1 MTRREFIDSV
11 VPLHDDMHRLAGAIT
26 GSAEDASDAVQDTML
41 RLWNARERIPPD
53 TPGRRA
59 YCLRA
64 LRNHCLSLL
73 ERRRESE
80 QLTPE
85 AAEFSEKADS
95 GMILSDSQ
103 RLIGRIIEAM
113 PENQRTVLRL
123 MTTENL
129 DTREAARLTGFSEA
143 NVRQLLS
150 RARKHIRDQ
159 LTLLDK

>member
-1 MTRREFIDSV
+1 
-11 VPLHDDMHRLAGAIT
+11 
-26 GSAEDASDAVQDTML
+26 
-41 RLWNARERIPPD
+41 
-53 TPGRRA
+53 
-59 YCLRA
+59 
-64 LRNHCLSLL
+64 
-73 ERRRESE
+73 
-80 QLTPE
+80 
-85 AAEFSEKADS
+85 
-95 GMILSDSQ
+95 MILSDSQ